1 MINKRKVIIFKGI
14 IDSLDAFAKELG
26 AGFEKEGCDVLLVD
40 VNNLHYFQD
49 DLFNR
54 IDDYAA
60 CEDTIV
66 IFFNSIGMLMDGIDG
81 GNYWNRSGVTCF
93 DILADPPFFYHRA
106 IESDIENVTF
116 ICVDEEQSDY
126 INRYY
131 GKDSDYNK
139 RTGRVRRSLYM
150 PLAGVVSDMNM
161 QKNVCDNRKNSHVDI
176 IKSYDAD
183 KMSEHDTSCTYSGNI
198 HKKDKSYNEND
209 TAAIEAFNN
218 RKYDVIFTGSIR
230 DYEDIDTQIYN
241 LDDSLQDMWD
251 IVLGYI
257 CEDTSL
263 TIERAI
269 RKCMSD
275 YSLRLTDEHV
285 HQIILLFKKMD
296 SVIRAMHRQRV
307 ITAIADGGIKIDVF
321 GDGWDFLKNKLIH
334 PENLCIHECVS
345 YEESVNIAAQAK
357 ISVNVMPWFKTG
369 FHDRIATAMLNGCVS
384 VTDSSSYIDDNYTD
398 GENIVIYK
406 LDNLSELA
414 GNIRTL
420 LENKNNI
427 TYRLAMAGKKKAVQ
441 ADTWHERAKWFLS
454 YCSQIT
460 YEQ

>member
-14 IDSLDAFAKELG
+14 IDSLDVFAKELG

-40 VNNLHYFQD
+40 VNDLHYFQD

-54 IDDYAA
+54 IDEYAA

-81 GNYWNRSGVTCF
+81 GNYWNRSGVICF
-93 DILADPPFFYHRA
+93 DILADPPFFYHSA
-106 IESDIENVTF
+106 IESDIKNVTF

-131 GKDSDYNK
+131 GKESDYYK
-139 RTGRVRRSLYM
+139 RNGRVRMSLYM
-150 PLAGVVSDMNM
+150 PLAGVVSDTYMERDLQN
-161 QKNVCDNRKNSHVDI
+161 NRNKDDVDRGI
-176 IKSYDAD
+176 SYDFD
-183 KMSEHDTSCTYSGNI
+183 IT
-198 HKKDKSYNEND
+198 
-209 TAAIEAFNN
+209 AIEAFNN

-307 ITAIADGGIKIDVF
+307 ITSIADGGIKIDVF

>member
-1 MINKRKVIIFKGI
+1 MINKRKIIIFKGI

-81 GNYWNRSGVTCF
+81 GNYWNRSGVICF
-93 DILADPPFFYHRA
+93 DILADPPFFYHSA

-131 GKDSDYNK
+131 GKESDYYK
-139 RTGRVRRSLYM
+139 RNGRVRMSLYM
-150 PLAGVVSDMNM
+150 PLAGVVSDTYMERDLQN
-161 QKNVCDNRKNSHVDI
+161 NRNKDDVDRGI
-176 IKSYDAD
+176 SYDFD
-183 KMSEHDTSCTYSGNI
+183 IT
-198 HKKDKSYNEND
+198 
-209 TAAIEAFNN
+209 AIEAFNN

-275 YSLRLTDEHV
+275 YSLRLMDEHV

>member
-66 IFFNSIGMLMDGIDG
+66 IFFNSIGMLMDGMDG

-116 ICVDEEQSDY
+116 ICVDKEQSDY

-131 GKDSDYNK
+131 GKESDYYK
-139 RTGRVRRSLYM
+139 RTGRVRMSLYM
-150 PLAGVVSDMNM
+150 PLAGVVSDTYMERDLQN
-161 QKNVCDNRKNSHVDI
+161 NRNKDDVDRGI
-176 IKSYDAD
+176 SYDFD
-183 KMSEHDTSCTYSGNI
+183 IT
-198 HKKDKSYNEND
+198 
-209 TAAIEAFNN
+209 AIEAFNN

-275 YSLRLTDEHV
+275 YSLRLKDEHV

-420 LENKNNI
+420 LENKDNI
-427 TYRLAMAGKKKAVQ
+427 TYKLAMAGKKKAVQ

>member
-40 VNNLHYFQD
+40 VNDLHYFQD

-54 IDDYAA
+54 IDEYAA

-81 GNYWNRSGVTCF
+81 GNYWNRSGVICF
-93 DILADPPFFYHRA
+93 DILADPPFFYHSA

-131 GKDSDYNK
+131 GKESDYYK
-139 RTGRVRRSLYM
+139 RNGRVRMSLYM
-150 PLAGVVSDMNM
+150 PLAGVVSDTYMERDLQN
-161 QKNVCDNRKNSHVDI
+161 NRNKDDVDRGI
-176 IKSYDAD
+176 SYDFD
-183 KMSEHDTSCTYSGNI
+183 IT
-198 HKKDKSYNEND
+198 
-209 TAAIEAFNN
+209 AIEAFNN

-275 YSLRLTDEHV
+275 YSLRLMDEHV
-285 HQIILLFKKMD
+285 HQIILSFKKMD

-427 TYRLAMAGKKKAVQ
+427 QACNGWKEKGGAGRHMA
-441 ADTWHERAKWFLS
+441 
-454 YCSQIT
+454 
-460 YEQ
+460 

>member
-40 VNNLHYFQD
+40 VNDLHYFQD

-54 IDDYAA
+54 IDEYAA

-81 GNYWNRSGVTCF
+81 GNYWNRSGVICF
-93 DILADPPFFYHRA
+93 DILADPPFFYHSA
-106 IESDIENVTF
+106 IESDIKNVTF
-116 ICVDEEQSDY
+116 ICMDEEQSDY

-131 GKDSDYNK
+131 GKESDYYK
-139 RTGRVRRSLYM
+139 RNGRVRMSLYM
-150 PLAGVVSDMNM
+150 PLAGVVSDTYMERDLQN
-161 QKNVCDNRKNSHVDI
+161 NRNKDDVDRGI
-176 IKSYDAD
+176 SYDFD
-183 KMSEHDTSCTYSGNI
+183 IT
-198 HKKDKSYNEND
+198 
-209 TAAIEAFNN
+209 AIEAFNN

-384 VTDSSSYIDDNYTD
+384 VTDSSSYIDDNYSD

-420 LENKNNI
+420 LENKDNI
-427 TYRLAMAGKKKAVQ
+427 TYKLAMAGKKKAVQ

>member
-1 MINKRKVIIFKGI
+1 M
-14 IDSLDAFAKELG
+14 LL
-26 AGFEKEGCDVLLVD
+26 CDV
-40 VNNLHYFQD
+40 NRLHYFQD
-49 DLFNR
+49 ELFNR

-81 GNYWNRSGVTCF
+81 GNYWNRSGVICF
-93 DILADPPFFYHRA
+93 DILADPPFFYHSA
-106 IESDIENVTF
+106 IESDIKNVTF

-131 GKDSDYNK
+131 GKESDYYK
-139 RTGRVRRSLYM
+139 RNGRVRMSLYM
-150 PLAGVVSDMNM
+150 PLAGVVSDTYMERDLQN
-161 QKNVCDNRKNSHVDI
+161 NRNKDDVDRGI
-176 IKSYDAD
+176 SYDFD
-183 KMSEHDTSCTYSGNI
+183 IT
-198 HKKDKSYNEND
+198 
-209 TAAIEAFNN
+209 AIEAFNN

-441 ADTWHERAKWFLS
+441 ADTWHERAKWFRS

>member
-40 VNNLHYFQD
+40 VNDLHYFQD

-54 IDDYAA
+54 IDEYAA

-81 GNYWNRSGVTCF
+81 GNYWNRSGVICF
-93 DILADPPFFYHRA
+93 DILADPPFFYHSA
-106 IESDIENVTF
+106 IESDIKNVTF

-131 GKDSDYNK
+131 GKESDYYK
-139 RTGRVRRSLYM
+139 RNGRVRMSLYM
-150 PLAGVVSDMNM
+150 PLAGVVSDTYMERDLQN
-161 QKNVCDNRKNSHVDI
+161 NRNKDDVDRGI
-176 IKSYDAD
+176 SYDFD
-183 KMSEHDTSCTYSGNI
+183 IT
-198 HKKDKSYNEND
+198 
-209 TAAIEAFNN
+209 AIEAFNN

-307 ITAIADGGIKIDVF
+307 IAAIADGGIKIDVF

-420 LENKNNI
+420 LENKDNI
-427 TYRLAMAGKKKAVQ
+427 TYKLAMAGKKKAVQ

>member
-1 MINKRKVIIFKGI
+1 M
-14 IDSLDAFAKELG
+14 
-26 AGFEKEGCDVLLVD
+26 LLVD

-54 IDDYAA
+54 IDEYAA

-81 GNYWNRSGVTCF
+81 GNYWNRSGVICF
-93 DILADPPFFYHRA
+93 DILADPPFFYHSA
-106 IESDIENVTF
+106 IESDIKNVTF

-131 GKDSDYNK
+131 GKESDYYK
-139 RTGRVRRSLYM
+139 RNGRVRMSLYM
-150 PLAGVVSDMNM
+150 PLAGVVSDTYMERDLQN
-161 QKNVCDNRKNSHVDI
+161 NRNKDDVDRGI
-176 IKSYDAD
+176 SYDFD
-183 KMSEHDTSCTYSGNI
+183 IT
-198 HKKDKSYNEND
+198 
-209 TAAIEAFNN
+209 AIEAFNN

-384 VTDSSSYIDDNYTD
+384 VTDSSSYIDDNYSD

-420 LENKNNI
+420 LENKDNI
-427 TYRLAMAGKKKAVQ
+427 TYKLAMAGKKKAVQ

>member
-81 GNYWNRSGVTCF
+81 GNYWNRSGVICF
-93 DILADPPFFYHRA
+93 DILADPPFFYHSA

-131 GKDSDYNK
+131 GKESDYYK
-139 RTGRVRRSLYM
+139 RNGRVRMSLYM
-150 PLAGVVSDMNM
+150 PLAGVVSDTYMERDLQN
-161 QKNVCDNRKNSHVDI
+161 NRNKDDVDRGI
-176 IKSYDAD
+176 SYDFD
-183 KMSEHDTSCTYSGNI
+183 IT
-198 HKKDKSYNEND
+198 
-209 TAAIEAFNN
+209 AIEAFNN

-275 YSLRLTDEHV
+275 YSLRLMDEHV

>member
-1 MINKRKVIIFKGI
+1 MINKRKIIIFKGI

-40 VNNLHYFQD
+40 VNDLHYFQD

-54 IDDYAA
+54 IDEYAA

-66 IFFNSIGMLMDGIDG
+66 IFFNSIGMLMDGMDG

-131 GKDSDYNK
+131 GKESDYYK
-139 RTGRVRRSLYM
+139 RNGRVRMGLYM
-150 PLAGVVSDMNM
+150 PLAGVVSDTYMERDLQN
-161 QKNVCDNRKNSHVDI
+161 NRNKDDVDRGI
-176 IKSYDAD
+176 SYDFD
-183 KMSEHDTSCTYSGNI
+183 IT
-198 HKKDKSYNEND
+198 
-209 TAAIEAFNN
+209 AIEAFNN

>member
-14 IDSLDAFAKELG
+14 IDSLDAFAKELC

-81 GNYWNRSGVTCF
+81 GNYWNRSGVICF
-93 DILADPPFFYHRA
+93 DILADPPFFYHSA
-106 IESDIENVTF
+106 IESDIKNVTF

-131 GKDSDYNK
+131 GKESDYYK
-139 RTGRVRRSLYM
+139 RNGRVRMSLYM
-150 PLAGVVSDMNM
+150 PLAGVVSDTYMERDLQN
-161 QKNVCDNRKNSHVDI
+161 NRNKDDVDRGI
-176 IKSYDAD
+176 SYDFD
-183 KMSEHDTSCTYSGNI
+183 IT
-198 HKKDKSYNEND
+198 
-209 TAAIEAFNN
+209 AIEAFNN

-406 LDNLSELA
+406 LDNLSEHA

>member
-14 IDSLDAFAKELG
+14 IDSLDAFAKELC

-81 GNYWNRSGVTCF
+81 GNYWNRSGVICF

-116 ICVDEEQSDY
+116 ICVDKEQSDY

-131 GKDSDYNK
+131 GKESDYYK
-139 RTGRVRRSLYM
+139 RNGRVRMSLYM
-150 PLAGVVSDMNM
+150 PLAGVVSDTYMERDLQN
-161 QKNVCDNRKNSHVDI
+161 NRNKDDVDRGI
-176 IKSYDAD
+176 SYDFD
-183 KMSEHDTSCTYSGNI
+183 IT
-198 HKKDKSYNEND
+198 
-209 TAAIEAFNN
+209 AIEAFNN

-241 LDDSLQDMWD
+241 LDDSLKDMWD

>member
-1 MINKRKVIIFKGI
+1 MINKRKIIIFKGI

-81 GNYWNRSGVTCF
+81 GNYWNRSGVICF
-93 DILADPPFFYHRA
+93 DILADPPFFYHSA

-131 GKDSDYNK
+131 GKESDYYK
-139 RTGRVRRSLYM
+139 RNGRVRMSLYM
-150 PLAGVVSDMNM
+150 PLAGVVSDTYMERDLQN
-161 QKNVCDNRKNSHVDI
+161 NRNKDDVDRGI
-176 IKSYDAD
+176 SYDFD
-183 KMSEHDTSCTYSGNI
+183 IT
-198 HKKDKSYNEND
+198 
-209 TAAIEAFNN
+209 AIEAFNN

-230 DYEDIDTQIYN
+230 DYKDIDTQIYN

-275 YSLRLTDEHV
+275 YSLRLMDEHV

>member
-40 VNNLHYFQD
+40 VNDLHYFQD

-54 IDDYAA
+54 IDEYAA

-81 GNYWNRSGVTCF
+81 GNYWNRSGVICF
-93 DILADPPFFYHRA
+93 DILADPPFFYHSA
-106 IESDIENVTF
+106 IESDIKNVTF

-131 GKDSDYNK
+131 GKESDYYK
-139 RTGRVRRSLYM
+139 RNGRVRMSLYM
-150 PLAGVVSDMNM
+150 PLAGVVSDTYMERDLQN
-161 QKNVCDNRKNSHVDI
+161 NRNKDDVDRGI
-176 IKSYDAD
+176 SYDFD
-183 KMSEHDTSCTYSGNI
+183 IT
-198 HKKDKSYNEND
+198 
-209 TAAIEAFNN
+209 AIEAFNN

-384 VTDSSSYIDDNYTD
+384 VTDSSSYIDDNYSD

-420 LENKNNI
+420 LENKDNI
-427 TYRLAMAGKKKAVQ
+427 TYKLAMAGKKKAVQ
-441 ADTWHERAKWFLS
+441 ADTWHERA
-454 YCSQIT
+454 
-460 YEQ
+460 

>member
-1 MINKRKVIIFKGI
+1 MINKRKIIIFKGI
-14 IDSLDAFAKELG
+14 IDYLDAFAKELG

-40 VNNLHYFQD
+40 VNDLHYFQD

-54 IDDYAA
+54 IDEYAA

-66 IFFNSIGMLMDGIDG
+66 IFFNSIGMLMDGMDG

-131 GKDSDYNK
+131 GKESDYYK
-139 RTGRVRRSLYM
+139 RNGRVRMSLYM
-150 PLAGVVSDMNM
+150 PLAGVVSDTYMERDLQN
-161 QKNVCDNRKNSHVDI
+161 NRNKDDVDRGI
-176 IKSYDAD
+176 SYDFD
-183 KMSEHDTSCTYSGNI
+183 IT
-198 HKKDKSYNEND
+198 
-209 TAAIEAFNN
+209 AIEAFNN

>member
-54 IDDYAA
+54 IDEYAA

-81 GNYWNRSGVTCF
+81 GNYWNRSGVICF
-93 DILADPPFFYHRA
+93 DILADPPFFYHSA

-131 GKDSDYNK
+131 GKESDYYK
-139 RTGRVRRSLYM
+139 RNGRVRMSLYM
-150 PLAGVVSDMNM
+150 PLAGVVSDTYMERDLQN
-161 QKNVCDNRKNSHVDI
+161 NRNKDDVDRGI
-176 IKSYDAD
+176 SYDFD
-183 KMSEHDTSCTYSGNI
+183 IT
-198 HKKDKSYNEND
+198 
-209 TAAIEAFNN
+209 AIEAFNN

-275 YSLRLTDEHV
+275 YSLRFMDEHV

>member
-40 VNNLHYFQD
+40 VNDLHYFQD

-54 IDDYAA
+54 IDEYAA

-81 GNYWNRSGVTCF
+81 GNYWNRSGVICF
-93 DILADPPFFYHRA
+93 DILADPPFFYHSA
-106 IESDIENVTF
+106 IESDIKNVTF

-131 GKDSDYNK
+131 GKESDYYK
-139 RTGRVRRSLYM
+139 RNGRVRMSLYM
-150 PLAGVVSDMNM
+150 PLAGVVSDTYMERDLQN
-161 QKNVCDNRKNSHVDI
+161 NRNKDDVDRGI
-176 IKSYDAD
+176 SYDFD
-183 KMSEHDTSCTYSGNI
+183 IT
-198 HKKDKSYNEND
+198 
-209 TAAIEAFNN
+209 AIEAFNN

-345 YEESVNIAAQAK
+345 YEELVNIAAQAK

-420 LENKNNI
+420 LENKDNI
-427 TYRLAMAGKKKAVQ
+427 TYKLAMAGKKKAVQ

>member
-1 MINKRKVIIFKGI
+1 MINKRKIIIFKGI

-40 VNNLHYFQD
+40 VNDLHYFQD

-54 IDDYAA
+54 IDEYAA

-81 GNYWNRSGVTCF
+81 GNYWNRSGVICF
-93 DILADPPFFYHRA
+93 DILADPPFFYHSA
-106 IESDIENVTF
+106 IESDIKNVTF

-131 GKDSDYNK
+131 GKESDYYK
-139 RTGRVRRSLYM
+139 RNGRVRMSLYM
-150 PLAGVVSDMNM
+150 PLAGVVSDTYMERDLQN
-161 QKNVCDNRKNSHVDI
+161 NRNKDDVDRGI
-176 IKSYDAD
+176 SYDFD
-183 KMSEHDTSCTYSGNI
+183 IT
-198 HKKDKSYNEND
+198 
-209 TAAIEAFNN
+209 AIEAFNN

-275 YSLRLTDEHV
+275 YSLRLMDEHV

-369 FHDRIATAMLNGCVS
+369 FHDRVATAMLNGCVS

>member
-40 VNNLHYFQD
+40 VNDLHYFQD

-54 IDDYAA
+54 IDEYAA

-81 GNYWNRSGVTCF
+81 GNYWNRSGVICF
-93 DILADPPFFYHRA
+93 DILADPPFFYHSA

-131 GKDSDYNK
+131 GKESDYYK
-139 RTGRVRRSLYM
+139 RNGRVRMSLYM
-150 PLAGVVSDMNM
+150 PLAGVVSDTYMERDLQN
-161 QKNVCDNRKNSHVDI
+161 NRNKDDVDRGI
-176 IKSYDAD
+176 SYDFD
-183 KMSEHDTSCTYSGNI
+183 IT
-198 HKKDKSYNEND
+198 
-209 TAAIEAFNN
+209 AIEAFNN

-275 YSLRLTDEHV
+275 YSLRLMDEHV

-427 TYRLAMAGKKKAVQ
+427 TYRFAMAGKKKAVQ

>member
-66 IFFNSIGMLMDGIDG
+66 IFFNSIGMLMDGMDG

-116 ICVDEEQSDY
+116 ICVDKEQSDY

-131 GKDSDYNK
+131 GKESDYYK
-139 RTGRVRRSLYM
+139 RNGRVRMSLYM
-150 PLAGVVSDMNM
+150 PLAGVVSDTYMERDLQN
-161 QKNVCDNRKNSHVDI
+161 NRNKDDVDRGI
-176 IKSYDAD
+176 SYDFD
-183 KMSEHDTSCTYSGNI
+183 IT
-198 HKKDKSYNEND
+198 
-209 TAAIEAFNN
+209 AIEAFNN

-241 LDDSLQDMWD
+241 LDDSLQNMWD

-285 HQIILLFKKMD
+285 HQIILLFRKMD

>member
-81 GNYWNRSGVTCF
+81 GNYWNRSGVICF
-93 DILADPPFFYHRA
+93 DILADPPFFYHSA
-106 IESDIENVTF
+106 IESDIENVTC

-131 GKDSDYNK
+131 GKESDYYK
-139 RTGRVRRSLYM
+139 RNGRVRMSLYM
-150 PLAGVVSDMNM
+150 PLAGVVSDTYMERDLQN
-161 QKNVCDNRKNSHVDI
+161 NRNKDDVDRGI
-176 IKSYDAD
+176 SYDFD
-183 KMSEHDTSCTYSGNI
+183 IT
-198 HKKDKSYNEND
+198 
-209 TAAIEAFNN
+209 AIEAFNN

-275 YSLRLTDEHV
+275 YSLRLMDEHV

>member
-66 IFFNSIGMLMDGIDG
+66 IFFNSIGMLMDGMDG

-116 ICVDEEQSDY
+116 ICVDKEQSDY

-131 GKDSDYNK
+131 GKESDYYK
-139 RTGRVRRSLYM
+139 RNGRVRMSLYM
-150 PLAGVVSDMNM
+150 PLAGVVSDTYMERDLQN
-161 QKNVCDNRKNSHVDI
+161 NRNKDDVDRGI
-176 IKSYDAD
+176 SYDFD
-183 KMSEHDTSCTYSGNI
+183 IT
-198 HKKDKSYNEND
+198 
-209 TAAIEAFNN
+209 AIEAFNN

-241 LDDSLQDMWD
+241 LDDSLQNMWD

>member
-14 IDSLDAFAKELG
+14 IDSLDAFAKELC

-81 GNYWNRSGVTCF
+81 GNYWNGSGVICF
-93 DILADPPFFYHRA
+93 DILADPPFFYHSA
-106 IESDIENVTF
+106 IESDIKNVTF

-131 GKDSDYNK
+131 GKESDYYK
-139 RTGRVRRSLYM
+139 RNGRVRMSLYM
-150 PLAGVVSDMNM
+150 PLAGVVSDTYMERDLQN
-161 QKNVCDNRKNSHVDI
+161 NRNKDDVDRGI
-176 IKSYDAD
+176 SYDFD
-183 KMSEHDTSCTYSGNI
+183 IT
-198 HKKDKSYNEND
+198 
-209 TAAIEAFNN
+209 AIEAFNN

>member
-14 IDSLDAFAKELG
+14 IDSLDAFAKELC

-81 GNYWNRSGVTCF
+81 GNYWNRSGVICF
-93 DILADPPFFYHRA
+93 DILADPPFFYHSA
-106 IESDIENVTF
+106 IESDIKNVTF

-131 GKDSDYNK
+131 GKESDYYK
-139 RTGRVRRSLYM
+139 RNGRVRMSLYM
-150 PLAGVVSDMNM
+150 PLAGVVSDTYMERDLQN
-161 QKNVCDNRKNSHVDI
+161 NRNKDDVDRGI
-176 IKSYDAD
+176 SYDFD
-183 KMSEHDTSCTYSGNI
+183 IT
-198 HKKDKSYNEND
+198 
-209 TAAIEAFNN
+209 AIEAFNN

-285 HQIILLFKKMD
+285 HQIILFFKKMD

>member
-40 VNNLHYFQD
+40 VNDLHYFQD

-54 IDDYAA
+54 IDEYAA

-81 GNYWNRSGVTCF
+81 GNYWNRSGVICF

-131 GKDSDYNK
+131 GKDSDYYK
-139 RTGRVRRSLYM
+139 RNGRVRMSLYM
-150 PLAGVVSDMNM
+150 PLAGVVSDTYMERDLQN
-161 QKNVCDNRKNSHVDI
+161 NRNKDDVDRGI
-176 IKSYDAD
+176 SYDFD
-183 KMSEHDTSCTYSGNI
+183 IT
-198 HKKDKSYNEND
+198 
-209 TAAIEAFNN
+209 AIEAFNN

-241 LDDSLQDMWD
+241 LDDTLQDMWD

-420 LENKNNI
+420 LENKDNI
-427 TYRLAMAGKKKAVQ
+427 TYKLAMAGKKKAVQ

>member
-1 MINKRKVIIFKGI
+1 M
-14 IDSLDAFAKELG
+14 
-26 AGFEKEGCDVLLVD
+26 LLVD

-54 IDDYAA
+54 IDEYAA

-93 DILADPPFFYHRA
+93 DILADPPFFYHSA
-106 IESDIENVTF
+106 IESDIKNVTF

-131 GKDSDYNK
+131 GKESDYYK
-139 RTGRVRRSLYM
+139 RNGRVRMSLYM
-150 PLAGVVSDMNM
+150 PLAGVVSDTYMERDLQN
-161 QKNVCDNRKNSHVDI
+161 NRNKDDVDRGI
-176 IKSYDAD
+176 SYDFD
-183 KMSEHDTSCTYSGNI
+183 IT
-198 HKKDKSYNEND
+198 
-209 TAAIEAFNN
+209 AIEAFNN

-460 YEQ
+460 YKQ

>member
-54 IDDYAA
+54 IDEYVA

-81 GNYWNRSGVTCF
+81 GNYWNRSGVICF
-93 DILADPPFFYHRA
+93 DILADPPFFYHSA
-106 IESDIENVTF
+106 IESDIKNVTF

-131 GKDSDYNK
+131 GKESDYYK
-139 RTGRVRRSLYM
+139 RNGRVRMSLYM
-150 PLAGVVSDMNM
+150 PLAGVVSDTYMERDLQN
-161 QKNVCDNRKNSHVDI
+161 NRNKDDVDRGI
-176 IKSYDAD
+176 SYDFD
-183 KMSEHDTSCTYSGNI
+183 IT
-198 HKKDKSYNEND
+198 
-209 TAAIEAFNN
+209 AIEAFNN

-275 YSLRLTDEHV
+275 YSLRLMDEHV

>member
-14 IDSLDAFAKELG
+14 IDSLDAFAKELC

-81 GNYWNRSGVTCF
+81 GNYWNRSGVICF
-93 DILADPPFFYHRA
+93 DILVDPPFFYHSA
-106 IESDIENVTF
+106 IESDIKNVTF

-131 GKDSDYNK
+131 GKESDYYK
-139 RTGRVRRSLYM
+139 RNGRVRMSLYM
-150 PLAGVVSDMNM
+150 PLAGVVSDTYMERDLQN
-161 QKNVCDNRKNSHVDI
+161 NRNKDDVDRGI
-176 IKSYDAD
+176 SYDFD
-183 KMSEHDTSCTYSGNI
+183 IT
-198 HKKDKSYNEND
+198 
-209 TAAIEAFNN
+209 AIEAFNN

>member
-1 MINKRKVIIFKGI
+1 MINKRKIIIFKGI

-40 VNNLHYFQD
+40 VNDLHYFQD

-54 IDDYAA
+54 IDEYAA

-81 GNYWNRSGVTCF
+81 GNYWNRSGVICF
-93 DILADPPFFYHRA
+93 DILADPPFFYHSA
-106 IESDIENVTF
+106 IESDIKNVTF

-131 GKDSDYNK
+131 GKESDYYK
-139 RTGRVRRSLYM
+139 RNGRVRMSLYM
-150 PLAGVVSDMNM
+150 PLAGVVSDTYMERDLQN
-161 QKNVCDNRKNSHVDI
+161 NRNKDDVDRGI
-176 IKSYDAD
+176 SYDFD
-183 KMSEHDTSCTYSGNI
+183 IT
-198 HKKDKSYNEND
+198 
-209 TAAIEAFNN
+209 AIEAFNN

-384 VTDSSSYIDDNYTD
+384 VTDSSSYIDDNYSD

-420 LENKNNI
+420 LENKDNI
-427 TYRLAMAGKKKAVQ
+427 TYKLAMAGKKKAVQ

>member
-1 MINKRKVIIFKGI
+1 MINKRKVIVFKGI
-14 IDSLDAFAKELG
+14 IDSLDVFAKELC

-81 GNYWNRSGVTCF
+81 GNYWNRSGVICF
-93 DILADPPFFYHRA
+93 DILADPPFFYHSA
-106 IESDIENVTF
+106 IESDIKNVTF

-131 GKDSDYNK
+131 GKESDYYK
-139 RTGRVRRSLYM
+139 RNGRVRMSLYM
-150 PLAGVVSDMNM
+150 PLAGVVSDTYMERDLQN
-161 QKNVCDNRKNSHVDI
+161 NRNKDDVDRGI
-176 IKSYDAD
+176 SYDFD
-183 KMSEHDTSCTYSGNI
+183 IT
-198 HKKDKSYNEND
+198 
-209 TAAIEAFNN
+209 AIEAFNN

>member
-40 VNNLHYFQD
+40 VNDLHYFQD

-54 IDDYAA
+54 IDEYAA

-81 GNYWNRSGVTCF
+81 GNYWNRSGVICF
-93 DILADPPFFYHRA
+93 DILADPPFFYHSA
-106 IESDIENVTF
+106 IESDIKNVTF

-131 GKDSDYNK
+131 GKESDYYK
-139 RTGRVRRSLYM
+139 RNGRVRMSLYM
-150 PLAGVVSDMNM
+150 PLAGVVSDTYMERDLQN
-161 QKNVCDNRKNSHVDI
+161 NRNKDDVDRGI
-176 IKSYDAD
+176 SYDFD
-183 KMSEHDTSCTYSGNI
+183 IT
-198 HKKDKSYNEND
+198 
-209 TAAIEAFNN
+209 AIEAFNN

-275 YSLRLTDEHV
+275 YSLRLMDEHV

>member
-14 IDSLDAFAKELG
+14 IDSLDAFAKELC

-40 VNNLHYFQD
+40 VNDLHYFQD

-54 IDDYAA
+54 IDEYAA

-81 GNYWNRSGVTCF
+81 GNYWNRSGVICF
-93 DILADPPFFYHRA
+93 DILADPPFFYHSA
-106 IESDIENVTF
+106 IESDIKNVTF

-131 GKDSDYNK
+131 GKESDYYK
-139 RTGRVRRSLYM
+139 RNGRVRMSLYM
-150 PLAGVVSDMNM
+150 PLAGVVSDTYMERDLQN
-161 QKNVCDNRKNSHVDI
+161 NRNKDDVDRGI
-176 IKSYDAD
+176 SYDFD
-183 KMSEHDTSCTYSGNI
+183 IT
-198 HKKDKSYNEND
+198 
-209 TAAIEAFNN
+209 AIEAFNN

>member
-81 GNYWNRSGVTCF
+81 GNYWNRSGVICF
-93 DILADPPFFYHRA
+93 DILADPPFFYHSA

-116 ICVDEEQSDY
+116 ICVDQEQSDY

-131 GKDSDYNK
+131 GKESDYYK
-139 RTGRVRRSLYM
+139 RNGRVRMSLYM
-150 PLAGVVSDMNM
+150 PLAGVVSDTYMERDLQN
-161 QKNVCDNRKNSHVDI
+161 NRNKDDVDRGI
-176 IKSYDAD
+176 SYDFD
-183 KMSEHDTSCTYSGNI
+183 IT
-198 HKKDKSYNEND
+198 
-209 TAAIEAFNN
+209 AIEAFNN

-275 YSLRLTDEHV
+275 YSLRLMDEHV

>member
-66 IFFNSIGMLMDGIDG
+66 IFFNSIGMLMDGMDG

-93 DILADPPFFYHRA
+93 DILADPPFFYHMA

-116 ICVDEEQSDY
+116 ICVDKEQSDY

-131 GKDSDYNK
+131 GKESDYYK
-139 RTGRVRRSLYM
+139 RNGRVRMSLYM
-150 PLAGVVSDMNM
+150 PLAGVVSDTYMERDLQN
-161 QKNVCDNRKNSHVDI
+161 NRNKDDVDRGI
-176 IKSYDAD
+176 SYDFD
-183 KMSEHDTSCTYSGNI
+183 IT
-198 HKKDKSYNEND
+198 
-209 TAAIEAFNN
+209 AIEAFNN

-420 LENKNNI
+420 LENKDNI
-427 TYRLAMAGKKKAVQ
+427 TYKLAMAGKKKAVQ

>member
-66 IFFNSIGMLMDGIDG
+66 IFFNSIGMLMDGMDG

-116 ICVDEEQSDY
+116 ICVDKEQSDY

-131 GKDSDYNK
+131 GKESDYYK
-139 RTGRVRRSLYM
+139 RNGRVRMSLYM
-150 PLAGVVSDMNM
+150 PLAGVVSDTYMERDLQN
-161 QKNVCDNRKNSHVDI
+161 NRNKDDVDRGI
-176 IKSYDAD
+176 SYDFD
-183 KMSEHDTSCTYSGNI
+183 IT
-198 HKKDKSYNEND
+198 
-209 TAAIEAFNN
+209 AIEAFNN

-420 LENKNNI
+420 LENKDNI
-427 TYRLAMAGKKKAVQ
+427 TYKLAMAGKKKAVQ

>member
-81 GNYWNRSGVTCF
+81 GNYWNRSGVICF
-93 DILADPPFFYHRA
+93 DILADPPFFYHSA
-106 IESDIENVTF
+106 IESDIKNVTF

-131 GKDSDYNK
+131 GKESDYYK
-139 RTGRVRRSLYM
+139 RNGRVRMSLYM
-150 PLAGVVSDMNM
+150 PLAGVVSDTYMERDLQN
-161 QKNVCDNRKNSHVDI
+161 NRNKDDVDRGI
-176 IKSYDAD
+176 SYDFD
-183 KMSEHDTSCTYSGNI
+183 IT
-198 HKKDKSYNEND
+198 
-209 TAAIEAFNN
+209 AIEAFNN